1 MSSREADVAT
11 PLFADDDAAGF
22 RSRWEEIQTGFV
34 DEPRQSVERADAL
47 VEELMRR
54 LTEGFAR
61 ERETLERQWGQGEE
75 AGTEELRVALQRYR
89 AFFQRLLST

>member
-1 MSSREADVAT
+1 MSSREADVAA

-22 RSRWEEIQTGFV
+22 RARWEDIQTGFV
-34 DEPRQSVERADAL
+34 DEPRRSVEQADAL
-47 VEELMRR
+47 VEELMQR

-61 ERETLERQWGQGEE
+61 ERETLERQWAQGED

-89 AFFQRLLST
+89 GFFQRLLST